1 MTTCDQVQDRLPEF
15 LGGRL
20 DDAERE
26 RVQSHLEGC
35 ADCAA
40 ALEVVQLLAAA
51 PPRPVPTGLE
61 SRLQT
66 AVRAEVFGPP
76 ARGAAPATRRGWR
89 TPQWALAAAAGL
101 ALAVA
106 TPVLMEQ
113 MGPVG
118 PASTEVA
125 VDDAEVTAML
135 TESLPSP
142 WFGDEG
148 TVAGAPVLD
157 DLSDDALLQLL
168 EEMD

>member
-1 MTTCDQVQDRLPEF
+1 MTTCDHVQDRLPEF

-20 DDAERE
+20 DDAGRA

-35 ADCAA
+35 ADCDA
-40 ALEVVQLLAAA
+40 ALEVVQLLAAV
-51 PPRPVPTGLE
+51 PPRPVPAGLE
-61 SRLQT
+61 ARLQA
-66 AVRAEVFGPP
+66 AVRAEVIGRPVGAETP
-76 ARGAAPATRRGWR
+76 AVRRGWR

-106 TPVLMEQ
+106 TPVLMER

-118 PASTEVA
+118 GSDVA
-125 VDDAEVTAML
+125 IDEAEVTAML
-135 TESLPSP
+135 TETLPSP